1 MNKEQV
7 DHYVMRYLESKQCH
21 IIERGSDHVVVQ
33 LSPQADR
40 ELTNRHYYWNF
51 VERTGAPPET
61 MRLTFIFDKENY
73 EQQTETK
80 NKLQKEENQT
90 NSDTI
95 LGRFLGISPL
105 SGTQRTIEQ
114 DMTFGSLKLEQLF
127 QVVQQNGKY
136 VNLYEVPNET
146 SVSEPTAYMSWL
158 GVNYKV
164 EFTSD
169 LKRSEIHSLG
179 ICLSTGE
186 IKTDFHDTTLQIK
199 LTTKMPPNT
208 HVRPTI
214 SLERAVSELQKYI
227 IQKVKHVDQKWAIE
241 AQNRLNEEILRI
253 QTYYSDLIEA
263 AEEGDKQEVKNLYE
277 NRIQEIRSQYEPK
290 IQVSAI
296 NCGFFS
302 LLCEDR

>member
-1 MNKEQV
+1 MNKEQI
-7 DHYVMRYLESKQCH
+7 DQYVMRYLESKQCH

-51 VERTGAPPET
+51 VERTGTPPET
-61 MRLTFIFDKENY
+61 MRLTFIFDMEQY
-73 EQQTETK
+73 EQTKSK
-80 NKLQKEENQT
+80 NKLQEKENNT

-105 SGTQRTIEQ
+105 AGTQRTIQQ
-114 DMTFGSLKLEQLF
+114 DMTYGSLKLEQLF

-146 SVSEPTAYMSWL
+146 SVSESTAYMSWL
-158 GVNYKV
+158 GVNFKV
-164 EFTSD
+164 EFTCD

-186 IKTDFHDTTLQIK
+186 ISTDFHDRTMQIK
-199 LTTKMPPNT
+199 LTAKMPPNT

-214 SLERAVSELQKYI
+214 SLKRAVSELQKYI
-227 IQKVKHVDQKWAIE
+227 TQKVKHVDQKWAVE
-241 AQNRLNEEILRI
+241 ANERLHVEISRI
-253 QTYYSDLIEA
+253 QTYYSDLIA
-263 AEEGDKQEVKNLYE
+263 ASEEENKQEVEALFE
-277 NRIQEIRSQYEPK
+277 NRLQEIKWQYEPR

-302 LLCEDR
+302 LLCNDI